1 MTTTESPNLL
11 SLHPKNLSDEEF
23 SVYKTE
29 FEKVLNDPLCK
40 NIALSGPYG
49 AGKSSVIEKLK
60 KKQTDHGEKWV
71 TVSLATFK
79 GANEKEQTGTDSE
92 RDAVEA
98 EILRQI
104 VHKVGTS
111 KAPKSRFRKLDDRKW
126 FVDAGIAGAV
136 LAFAILSAYLASA
149 FERLVN
155 LQSSF
160 LDQFAFAAWAI
171 IVGLGLYQ
179 AVRSSA
185 VSKFIKRIKIFDAEL
200 EITPKDSNSSP
211 YERCVDEIVYLLNAS
226 EIDAVVFEDMDRFD
240 SIDIFEKM
248 RNLNGLSN
256 DSRINDKK
264 KSQEVKPLRFFYL
277 VRDGLFDNPH
287 DRTKFFDYV
296 IPVVPY
302 IDPNNALDITK
313 GALCNVGISVD
324 GGFLYQLSS
333 YIDDP
338 RIAHEIADEAFHYK
352 AALLDKRKPM
362 DGDLERLVAILAYK
376 ALFPKDF
383 ELLQVGRGYLHEVL
397 CGKQRLITSFEKTN
411 KEKRD
416 ELYSEL
422 EEIEHQL
429 EASEDELICMY
440 GAPQINGISRYTNHN
455 PENFDPHAFL
465 EDVRSNSQFR
475 YEIESL
481 MEALKANERFQ
492 QRKLEARKDAN
503 RRSEVIRSQIDK
515 IDKQHALLR
524 AMSIKELV
532 DELPNADA
540 LFNFDRNEINR
551 GEDYE
556 ELSMEAVLN
565 NPSFPM
571 IRFLVSSGWIDESY
585 NRYISIFYSESLC
598 AEDDVFLSAIK
609 QAKPI
614 DLEYKPKAPQ
624 EIIRRMDRGMFS
636 RESIR
641 NPWLVSALFDTD
653 DSEKIDLFMESVKR
667 SGGIQYLAQFIAS
680 EQFNPK
686 IFVELFAHYDDP
698 FTELLNDEGISDNDK
713 RCFCKRYLAHGG
725 DSLLSDDPDGAL
737 AKYISNDPRFL
748 EEDSRFE
755 DSTIEKGI
763 RAIGYRAEAIDFTTA
778 SRVLLDYVYENR
790 LFAPNAF
797 VIDGF
802 LRLEQGAIEHMNNGT
817 LITVAFRQQNGPIN
831 DVVFR
836 DLDYFVSSVMRE
848 AQAPLVDAPECV
860 IAVLNN
866 ENVRNETAV
875 SYIGAL
881 EGVEIEDAAQV
892 KSPKYRNLLLTF
904 QLVECNA
911 WNIISYYKWSDNS
924 ISDKLAGLIE
934 HKGAPNGLDLEKC
947 RTADVDGCDI
957 IRQIV
962 DCSEISVQNKKAF
975 LQECGFSFSSYDIDS
990 LSDETIRAML
1000 EVKAIDM
1007 NGEML
1012 DKFRLLKPN
1021 LILDYIFSDIDGF
1034 LSLVETDSLGES
1046 TRDIEESELLGLL
1059 SASIDVEKKL
1069 DALSYFNG
1077 SISLNPDYEE
1087 AVNDAIISEHFSQ
1100 EDVPNLP
1107 FYYQKRSGM
1116 SKKLIA
1122 VKVAE
1127 CSGAA
1132 IDEEVNLGWDLL
1144 CDALNALKED
1154 RVRALQLLE
1163 MFCRCYA
1170 TEGDRSHVLRCFK
1183 AAGLEEYI
1191 KLIQKSQS
1199 LIPVSDADDSML
1211 LAMVNLQMCGT
1222 ISPEIN
1228 SEGLRRVY
1236 SKGGKRPKKGSPRL

>member
-1 MTTTESPNLL
+1 MTITESPNLL

-60 KKQTDHGEKWV
+60 KTEAGHGDKWV

-79 GANEKEQTGTDSE
+79 GANEKEQTGADSE
-92 RDAVEA
+92 RNAVEA

-136 LAFAILSAYLASA
+136 LVFAILSAYLASA
-149 FERLVN
+149 FERLFN

-160 LDQFAFAAWAI
+160 VDQFAFAAWAI

-179 AVRSSA
+179 AIRSNA
-185 VSKFIKRIKIFDAEL
+185 VSKFIKRIKVFDAEL
-200 EITPKDSNSSP
+200 EITPKDPNASP

-256 DSRINDKK
+256 DSRINAKK
-264 KSQEVKPLRFFYL
+264 KCEEEKPLRFFYL

-302 IDPNNALDITK
+302 IDPNNALDIMK
-313 GALCNVGISVD
+313 GALCTVGISVD
-324 GGFLYQLSS
+324 EGFLYQLSS

-338 RIAHEIADEAFHYK
+338 RIVHEIADEAFHYK
-352 AALLDKRKPM
+352 TALLDKRKPM

-397 CGKQRLITSFEKTN
+397 CGKQRLITSFERAN

-416 ELYSEL
+416 ELRSEL
-422 EEIEHQL
+422 EEIERQL

-440 GAPQINGISRYTNHN
+440 GAPRIYSISQFTNHN
-455 PENFDPHAFL
+455 SPEDFDPRSFL
-465 EDVRSNSQFR
+465 EEVRNNPQR
-475 YEIESL
+475 RHQIESL
-481 MEALKANERFQ
+481 EEALKENELFQ
-492 QRKLEARKDAN
+492 QRVSEARKDAS
-503 RRSEVIRSQIDK
+503 RRSEVIRNQLGK
-515 IDKQHALLR
+515 IDSRYASMR
-524 AMSIKELV
+524 TMSIKQLI
-532 DELPNADA
+532 DDLPDADA
-540 LFNFDRNEINR
+540 LFAFDRKDIKR
-551 GEDYE
+551 GKDYE

-565 NPSFPM
+565 SPSFPM

-585 NRYISIFYSESLC
+585 HRYISIFYSESLC
-598 AEDDVFLSAIK
+598 AEDDAFLSAIK

-614 DLEYKPKAPQ
+614 DLTYKPEAPQ

-653 DSEKIDLFMESVKR
+653 DSEKIDAFMVSVKR

-686 IFVELFAHYDDP
+686 IFVKLFAYYDDP
-698 FTELLNDEGISDNDK
+698 FTELLNNEGISNNDK

-763 RAIGYRAEAIDFTTA
+763 RAIGYCAEAIDFTTA

-802 LRLEQGAIEHMNNGT
+802 LRLEQGAIEHINNGT
-817 LITVAFRQQNGPIN
+817 LITAAFRQPNGPIK

-836 DLDYFVSSVMRE
+836 DLDFFVSSVMRE
-848 AQAPLVDAPECV
+848 AQAPLTDASECV

-866 ENVRNETAV
+866 ENVCNETAV
-875 SYIGAL
+875 SYIGRF
-881 EGVEIEDAAQV
+881 G
-892 KSPKYRNLLLTF
+892 
-904 QLVECNA
+904 
-911 WNIISYYKWSDNS
+911 
-924 ISDKLAGLIE
+924 G
-934 HKGAPNGLDLEKC
+934 C
-947 RTADVDGCDI
+947 RD
-957 IRQIV
+957 
-962 DCSEISVQNKKAF
+962 
-975 LQECGFSFSSYDIDS
+975 
-990 LSDETIRAML
+990 
-1000 EVKAIDM
+1000 
-1007 NGEML
+1007 
-1012 DKFRLLKPN
+1012 
-1021 LILDYIFSDIDGF
+1021 
-1034 LSLVETDSLGES
+1034 
-1046 TRDIEESELLGLL
+1046 
-1059 SASIDVEKKL
+1059 
-1069 DALSYFNG
+1069 
-1077 SISLNPDYEE
+1077 
-1087 AVNDAIISEHFSQ
+1087 
-1100 EDVPNLP
+1100 
-1107 FYYQKRSGM
+1107 
-1116 SKKLIA
+1116 
-1122 VKVAE
+1122 
-1127 CSGAA
+1127 
-1132 IDEEVNLGWDLL
+1132 
-1144 CDALNALKED
+1144 
-1154 RVRALQLLE
+1154 
-1163 MFCRCYA
+1163 
-1170 TEGDRSHVLRCFK
+1170 
-1183 AAGLEEYI
+1183 
-1191 KLIQKSQS
+1191 
-1199 LIPVSDADDSML
+1199 
-1211 LAMVNLQMCGT
+1211 
-1222 ISPEIN
+1222 
-1228 SEGLRRVY
+1228 
-1236 SKGGKRPKKGSPRL
+1236 